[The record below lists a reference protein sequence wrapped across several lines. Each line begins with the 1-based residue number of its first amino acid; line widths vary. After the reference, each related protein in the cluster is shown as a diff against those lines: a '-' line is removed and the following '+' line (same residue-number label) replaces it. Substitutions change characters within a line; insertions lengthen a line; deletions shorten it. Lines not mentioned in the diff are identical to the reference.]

1 MSVAL
6 HYMPYTAGSLAAR
19 NGPSGTRGGFSYTV
33 PSPSSTASSCSLR
46 LSGAKTSQQE
56 ERTSASGGI
65 AGAFRRGRRYEVERR
80 HQWRRRRAAAVAAAA
95 TTRRLDPTRSG
106 GREQTPHRFLGL
118 ALLKSRQ
125 RRDGGGYQQ
134 Q

>member
-46 LSGAKTSQQE
+46 LSGANTSQ
-56 ERTSASGGI
+56 
-65 AGAFRRGRRYEVERR
+65 
-80 HQWRRRRAAAVAAAA
+80 RRRSGPRRAVGSPV
-95 TTRRLDPTRSG
+95 LLGEDG
-106 GREQTPHRFLGL
+106 GMKWNGDT
-118 ALLKSRQ
+118 S
-125 RRDGGGYQQ
+125 DGGGERRR
-134 Q
+134 